1 MAAAPLTWRT
11 GLAAASVVIV
21 AAGAAWLGSR
31 WAVQRTV
38 GAAIPA
44 PPDLT
49 AAPSAVREAI
59 GEALEAAR
67 AAPGP
72 VSIGALGESYHGAQ
86 LPSAALAAYAVAARL
101 DADGWRWQYLR
112 AVVLDEHGDPAAD
125 EVLRAVADRTPALG
139 HAWYRLGERLFK
151 RGDLEAADAA
161 YARAASAPATAP
173 YEPPGVTGRRT
184 RPLAHYAA
192 LGRAR
197 VAVERGSPETARRL
211 LADVLASDPAFGPAR
226 SLLRQVDAGAP
237 APTSA
242 PAHTSAPAPASGP
255 AQTASSQTG
264 ATAPYVP
271 PADPVVDRVVAA
283 SRHSDVLLK
292 HAGQAV
298 RAGDAAWREFLV
310 RRAATYNPDDLN
322 VLMDLAALLG
332 ETGRPAEALEVLRRH
347 ETLAPGDHHT
357 LVQQGRVLADLG
369 RLDEAEAVL
378 RRAVRVRDAAAE
390 FNLGTVLD
398 AKGRWDDARAR
409 YERALAIDPFHT
421 RAMNNL
427 AAGLDRQGQTDAALD
442 WFARAIAI
450 TPDAADLRV
459 NRGAALLRA
468 GRFSEAGAAL
478 REAVALAPSSADA
491 HNNLGIALA
500 QQGDLEGAVAA
511 LERAVALD
519 ARHRD
524 ARRNLEQ
531 VTAARARRAP
541 TP

>member
-1 MAAAPLTWRT
+1 MAKEPLTWRT
-11 GLAAASVVIV
+11 GFAAAAVVV
-21 AAGAAWLGSR
+21 CAAGGAWLGSR
-31 WAVQRTV
+31 WAIQRSV
-38 GAAIPA
+38 GAAISA

-49 AAPSAVREAI
+49 AAPAAVRSAI
-59 GEALEAAR
+59 GEAYQAAR
-67 AAPGP
+67 ATPGP
-72 VSIGALGESYHGAQ
+72 ATIGALGEAYHGAQ

-101 DADGWRWQYLR
+101 DADGWQWHYLR
-112 AVVLDEHGDPAAD
+112 AVVLDEHGDPTADDALAA
-125 EVLRAVADRTPALG
+125 VTARAPALG

-173 YEPPGVTGRRT
+173 HEPTGVTGRRT
-184 RPLAHYAA
+184 RPLARYAA

-197 VAVERGSPETARRL
+197 VAAERGHPQTARQL
-211 LADVLASDPAFGPAR
+211 LTDVLASDPAFGPAR
-226 SLLRQVDAGAP
+226 SLLRQVDTGAP
-237 APTSA
+237 AQ
-242 PAHTSAPAPASGP
+242 H
-255 AQTASSQTG
+255 G

-298 RAGDAAWREFLV
+298 RAGDTAWRAFLV

-322 VLMDLAALLG
+322 VLMELASLLG
-332 ETGRPAEALEVLRRH
+332 ETGRPADALEVLRRH
-347 ETLAPGDHHT
+347 ESLAPGDHHT

-427 AAGLDRQGQTDAALD
+427 AAGLDRQGQTNAALD
-442 WFARAIAI
+442 WFAGAIAI

-459 NRGAALLRA
+459 NLGAALLRA
-468 GRFSEAGAAL
+468 GRFAEAGAAL

-500 QQGDLEGAVAA
+500 QQGDFDGAAAA
-511 LERAVALD
+511 LERAVAID
-519 ARHRD
+519 PRHRD
-524 ARRNLEQ
+524 ARRNLDQ
-531 VTAARARRAP
+531 VAAARARRGPAR
-541 TP
+541 